1 LAKEDL
7 LRRGVAEDLIEAT
20 AGKPWGSTMA
30 ETQNTSAS
38 DTKPSLR
45 VSDSAGRALT
55 IVMVVGLGLVIVA
68 GGGYVL
74 WPMLQ
79 GKQTRPVPSSSS
91 AVRTQPL
98 TSHPAATPKPEV
110 PLTQASI
117 DLLLNNLEDAVKRKD
132 ANGVLRYFAPDAVIL
147 IHMKQGNQQQTARL
161 TREEYRKAL
170 ASEFTFPSANDFTRI
185 NTTVSLAADE
195 RSAKISFKTTETLL
209 QPNREVKIEGDET
222 LIVAIRGNKL
232 AIISLEK
239 GVPGDST

>member
-1 LAKEDL
+1 
-7 LRRGVAEDLIEAT
+7 
-20 AGKPWGSTMA
+20 MA
-30 ETQNTSAS
+30 ETHNTS
-38 DTKPSLR
+38 TNNVKPSLR
-45 VSDSAGRALT
+45 AADSAGRALT

-79 GKQTRPVPSSSS
+79 GKQARPVSSPPSTVQPPSSSS
-91 AVRTQPL
+91 DPSPVR
-98 TSHPAATPKPEV
+98 KPDA

-117 DLLLNNLEDAVKRKD
+117 DLLLNSLEEAVKRKD
-132 ANGVLRYFAPDAVIL
+132 VDGVLRYFAPDAVIL
-147 IHMKQGNQQQTARL
+147 IRMKQGTQHQTAKL

-170 ASEFTFPSANDFTRI
+170 ASEFTFPSANDFTRL

-195 RSAKISFKTTETLL
+195 LSAKVSFKTTETLL

-222 LIVAIRGNKL
+222 LIVVMRGDKPT
-232 AIISLEK
+232 IISLEK